1 MNTRNKYLLITLR
14 GIFGLALIAFGVLGL
29 FFNPPTEGLTPATA
43 AALQGIAALG
53 YAQLIALTEL
63 IAGLLII
70 TGFLPALGALLVAP
84 VTVGIIVFH
93 LMREPSTIIPGII
106 FAALNLYF
114 GYVYWE
120 KYEALFTYRNVR
132 RK

>member
-1 MNTRNKYLLITLR
+1 MELRNKYLLITLR
-14 GIFGLALIAFGVLGL
+14 TIFGLALVAFGVMGL

-43 AALQGIAALG
+43 AALQGLDALG
-53 YAQLIALTEL
+53 VAQLIALAEL

-84 VTVGIIVFH
+84 ITVGIIVFH
-93 LMREPSTIIPGII
+93 LMREPSTIVPGII
-106 FAALNLYF
+106 FSALNLYF

-120 KYEALFTYRNVR
+120 KYKSLFNYKKR
-132 RK
+132 